1 MKTSLEEADRN
12 AGIDNHSSRQIK
24 RDSSSSLAVCLQAYP
39 SSVLQRKTA
48 YLIIHLLLIKLFS
61 AEISKKKLNH
71 FKPEHSIEN
80 AAVLYIYN
88 INFVL
93 LHFQA
98 EEAASFHNP

>member
-1 MKTSLEEADRN
+1 M
-12 AGIDNHSSRQIK
+12 I
-24 RDSSSSLAVCLQAYP
+24 
-39 SSVLQRKTA
+39 
-48 YLIIHLLLIKLFS
+48 FS
-61 AEISKKKLNH
+61 WDLKKKINHH
-71 FKPEHSIEN
+71 FKPEHSVED